1 MKNPMPDCIVVGGG
15 VIGLLTARQ
24 LFLAGADVLLLEKGP
39 LGGESS
45 WAGGGIISPLYP
57 WRYDDAVN
65 VLAERSKK
73 IYPGLAKKLFHDT
86 AQDCELINSG
96 LFTVI
101 DNLQVNTYG
110 EILDWAKTWSVNASY
125 INDAAAVHAI
135 EETVSDAVQQGIWMP
150 DILQIRNPKFV
161 KALKAS
167 FDLLAIPYH
176 EQTEVDEIVIKN
188 NKVCGVRTKQ
198 KTILADKI
206 IIASGAWSAQF
217 KATEASVS
225 VLPVKGQMI
234 MYKGEPDLV
243 KRIVLSEGHYIIPRK
258 DGRILAGST
267 LEKIGFDKT
276 ISSSAFEELHQ
287 AAVELV
293 PLLAGLTVERQWAGL
308 RPGTD
313 KGIPY
318 ICQHDEVE
326 GLYVHAGHF
335 RNGIVLGVASA
346 ELMADI
352 VLDREPW
359 CDVRPYRME
368 TQH

>member
-1 MKNPMPDCIVVGGG
+1 MPDCIIVGGG
-15 VIGLLTARQ
+15 VIGLLTARK
-24 LFLAGADVLLLEKGP
+24 LHLEGLDVLLLEKGQ

-73 IYPGLAKKLFHDT
+73 IYPDLSEQLLDETGKDS
-86 AQDCELINSG
+86 ELINSG

-101 DNLQVNTYG
+101 SEGAED
-110 EILDWAKTWSVNASY
+110 ILEWSATWSVDASY
-125 INDAAAVHAI
+125 VDDIDSIHDI
-135 EETVSDAVQQGIWMP
+135 ESKVGEVVNQGIWMP
-150 DILQIRNPKFV
+150 QVMQIRNPKLV
-161 KALKAS
+161 AALKAS
-167 FDLLAIPYH
+167 CKCLSIPYK
-176 EQTEVDEIVIKN
+176 EQTSVEEILIKN
-188 NKVCGVRTKQ
+188 SKVCGVRTQ
-198 KTILADKI
+198 QETVLADKV

-217 KATEASVS
+217 SATSASVD
-225 VLPVKGQMI
+225 VVPVKGQMI

-243 KRIVLSEGHYIIPRK
+243 RRIVLSEGHYIIPRR

-276 ISSSAFEELHQ
+276 ISSDALDELHRSARQ
-287 AAVELV
+287 LV
-293 PLLAGLTVERQWAGL
+293 PLLDDLEVERQWAGL
-308 RPGTD
+308 RPGTE

-326 GLYVHAGHF
+326 NLYVHAGHF
-335 RNGIVLGVASA
+335 RNGIVLGAASA

-352 VLDREPW
+352 VLERTPW
-359 CDVRPYRME
+359 CDVRPYSIKA
-368 TQH
+368 QH